1 MKKGS
6 SYKKHAKVGAME
18 SAAPEFESEFRR
30 RLGENGAPS
39 FMTVLAKSS
48 FYLMKIMN
56 EFDHGKGDDNDDLIG
71 QFVEENTFIGLISAF
86 VMSGLIGP
94 AMANYDFED
103 AVRWP
108 QHAPLMRS
116 LFNMFGGCTV
126 VFTGVSCIYTG
137 LIIAIALQFE
147 SNKEMKAW
155 SRKMGNCAHIGYIL
169 FLASCPCLSMTVAIY
184 WVAYIKNMIAL
195 VVMFVMTLGFSATL
209 IVYGIAMGCWSFLSV
224 QVELGARVEL
234 TAPLR
239 EIKAKVG
246 AYLDEV
252 DPALATMKELEG
264 RLVQTLS
271 SRPPD
276 DNTETKD
283 YNGYV
288 LSASV
293 KRVAKTIL
301 DKMIEARIDDELKAG
316 DDLVV
321 QAFDS

>member
-30 RLGENGAPS
+30 RLREDGAPS
-39 FMTVLAKSS
+39 FKTVLANPT
-48 FYLMKIMN
+48 YLLKIMS

-86 VMSGLIGP
+86 IMSGLVGP
-94 AMANYDFED
+94 ATANYDFED
-103 AVRWP
+103 ALRWP
-108 QHAPLMRS
+108 QHAPLLRS
-116 LFNMFGGCTV
+116 LFNMSGGLTV
-126 VFTGVSCIYTG
+126 AFSGVSCIYTG

-155 SRKMGNCAHIGYIL
+155 SRKMGNCAHIGLIL
-169 FLASCPCLSMTVAIY
+169 FWASCPCLCVMCAIY
-184 WVAYIKNMIAL
+184 WLAYIENTIAL
-195 VVMFVMTLGFSATL
+195 VVLFVLWLGFSATL

-239 EIKAKVG
+239 EIKAEVG
-246 AYLDEV
+246 AYLAEV

-271 SRPPD
+271 SRPPH

-293 KRVAKTIL
+293 KRVAETIL
-301 DKMIEARIDDELKAG
+301 DRMIDARIDEELKAG
-316 DDLVV
+316 DGLAV

>member
-1 MKKGS
+1 MKGS

-39 FMTVLAKSS
+39 FKTVLANPT
-48 FYLMKIMN
+48 YMLKIMT

-86 VMSGLIGP
+86 VMSGIVGP
-94 AMANYDFED
+94 AMGNYDFED

-116 LFNMFGGCTV
+116 LFNMSGGLTV
-126 VFTGVSCIYTG
+126 AFTGVSCIYTG

-169 FLASCPCLSMTVAIY
+169 FLAAEPCFCTMLAIY
-184 WVAYIKNMIAL
+184 WLAYIKNTIAL
-195 VVMFVMTLGFSATL
+195 VVLFVLWLGFSATL
-209 IVYGIAMGCWSFLSV
+209 ITYGQNVGVWAFLSV
-224 QVELGARVEL
+224 KAELGARVEL

-239 EIKAKVG
+239 EIKAEVG
-246 AYLDEV
+246 AYLAEV

-271 SRPPD
+271 SRPPH

-293 KRVAKTIL
+293 KRVAETIL
-301 DKMIEARIDDELKAG
+301 DKMIDARIDEELKAG
-316 DDLVV
+316 DGLAV